1 MFKKV
6 LSLCLAALMLVG
18 CLAAFSSCSVKDD
31 GVFKI
36 GLIMVGDETEGYTKA
51 HMDGIKAA
59 AKNVGLTDDQLIWA
73 YKVDEN
79 NDCYQKAME
88 MVGKDCELIVSN
100 SYGHQDFMAQAAGK
114 KKSVN
119 TEFVAMTGDYA
130 AISGLTNFHNAFTRV
145 YESRFVSGY
154 VAGLKLAQ
162 MLANNEI
169 KDVNYTTD
177 GKIRIG
183 YVGAFAYA
191 EVVSGYTAFY
201 LGVKAGLDTATLGVN
216 PGIAMEV
223 VYTDSWF
230 SIEKEAEAAR
240 KLMADN
246 CVIIGQH
253 ADSTGAPAAVEDAHK
268 KGTYTNVYSVGY
280 NVSMLEAAP
289 TVALTSA
296 SNNWEVY
303 YTYLFQAA
311 KDKYEGKEGAKDIV
325 NDWAEGYTQNAVA
338 ITALGTACAPGTQ
351 EMVDQVIAA
360 LKAGAPVFDTSLFT
374 VKGEKVTKYDVD
386 LSYRDWSNGGA
397 VVYQGDTVNAIKT
410 KTITYQ
416 GLTGSVTEEVTFFDE
431 STFRSAPYF
440 DLRIDGITELEEH
453 IGAAK

>member
-201 LGVKAGLDTATLGVN
+201 LGVKEGLDTATLGVN

-253 ADSTGAPAAVEDAHK
+253 ADSTGAPPPLWK
-268 KGTYTNVYSVGY
+268 TRTRR
-280 NVSMLEAAP
+280 AP
-289 TVALTSA
+289 TRT
-296 SNNWEVY
+296 
-303 YTYLFQAA
+303 
-311 KDKYEGKEGAKDIV
+311 
-325 NDWAEGYTQNAVA
+325 
-338 ITALGTACAPGTQ
+338 
-351 EMVDQVIAA
+351 
-360 LKAGAPVFDTSLFT
+360 FT
-374 VKGEKVTKYDVD
+374 
-386 LSYRDWSNGGA
+386 
-397 VVYQGDTVNAIKT
+397 
-410 KTITYQ
+410 
-416 GLTGSVTEEVTFFDE
+416 
-431 STFRSAPYF
+431 RSATTCPCSKRRPP
-440 DLRIDGITELEEH
+440 LR
-453 IGAAK
+453 